1 MLWTCVEQKP
11 RKRVLRETLLE
22 SLMKSLLVGFLME
35 SLLFAFPT
43 LAIQV
48 IQVNWAKLENT
59 LIVTI
64 MVLRPCVI
72 YEPFTESVPFLC
84 LGNITLTF
92 IFYWDFRFFGK
103 REINSQS
110 FISFNRRC
118 ASQVSFR
125 SNKFGTNSL
134 TKLDLHEWYL
144 CQYRFSSSSSFFC
157 KPLYRPPCRPP
168 YWLPPCR
175 PPCPTPCQPFF
186 FFGQHV
192 HLSVGHHVHL
202 HVGHHNDVRLRDADS
217 MEIRKYDERS
227 DLPTYLT
234 KVGARDACASKDQ
247 LYMIRLK
254 TRVIYSQSVPEFI
267 IGIGTGTYFRY
278 RSFWVTDPVLF
289 SVPKFSGTTQENGN
303 SREFSGTDTKFSG
316 TNTATFR
323 YQDFLDRDVPPFSQ
337 VPLPGMPMFQVDSK
351 GMLQLK
357 DQLRFTNTRFSIL

>member
-118 ASQVSFR
+118 ASQVSFKSKKFATIKQPPWPTLS
-125 SNKFGTNSL
+125 SNWSIVKFGK
-134 TKLDLHEWYL
+134 KLWN
-144 CQYRFSSSSSFFC
+144 
-157 KPLYRPPCRPP
+157 
-168 YWLPPCR
+168 
-175 PPCPTPCQPFF
+175 
-186 FFGQHV
+186 FG
-192 HLSVGHHVHL
+192 
-202 HVGHHNDVRLRDADS
+202 
-217 MEIRKYDERS
+217 
-227 DLPTYLT
+227 
-234 KVGARDACASKDQ
+234 
-247 LYMIRLK
+247 
-254 TRVIYSQSVPEFI
+254 
-267 IGIGTGTYFRY
+267 
-278 RSFWVTDPVLF
+278 
-289 SVPKFSGTTQENGN
+289 
-303 SREFSGTDTKFSG
+303 
-316 TNTATFR
+316 
-323 YQDFLDRDVPPFSQ
+323 
-337 VPLPGMPMFQVDSK
+337 
-351 GMLQLK
+351 
-357 DQLRFTNTRFSIL
+357 